1 MYSMYVHVYFNYS
14 STDTLDKNN
23 PMVSISRIENEYEK
37 PQAETSHQT
46 STTAEEHYTMTD
58 VESNADF
65 STNSKQCDAS
75 DKSPSQVRQ
84 LY

>member
-1 MYSMYVHVYFNYS
+1 
-14 STDTLDKNN
+14 
-23 PMVSISRIENEYEK
+23 MVSISRIENEYEK

-46 STTAEEHYTMTD
+46 STTVEGHYTMTD
-58 VESNADF
+58 VESNVDF
-65 STNSKQCDAS
+65 STNSKQRDAF